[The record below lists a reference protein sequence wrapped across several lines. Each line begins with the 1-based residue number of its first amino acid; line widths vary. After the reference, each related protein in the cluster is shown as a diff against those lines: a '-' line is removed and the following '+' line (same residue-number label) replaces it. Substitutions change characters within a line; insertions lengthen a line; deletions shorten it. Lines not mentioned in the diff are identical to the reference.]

1 MRLFIAIVPDNE
13 AAGRIAELRN
23 EVRNES
29 LRGSFVPSS
38 NIHLTLE
45 FLGECTREEM
55 MKASS
60 VLDRLSFSPFTV
72 TLDRTGAFRHKDG
85 DVIYAGAEHSPGLMN
100 LHNQLALML
109 RENGFRLERRKYTPH
124 VTLARRAVSTYMTG
138 RIEKISF
145 RVRSVCLMLSERTE
159 RGMVYSVLHEVEG
172 FARNE
177 T

>member
-1 MRLFIAIVPDNE
+1 MRLFIAIVPDDE
-13 AAGRIAELRN
+13 ATGRIAELRD

-38 NIHLTLE
+38 NIHMTLE

-60 VLDRLSFSPFTV
+60 VLDSLSFSPFTV

-85 DVIYAGAEHSPGLMN
+85 DVIFIGAEHSPDLMN
-100 LHNQLALML
+100 LHNQLERRL

-138 RIEKISF
+138 QIEKISF
-145 RVRSVCLMLSERTE
+145 RVCSVCLMLSERTE
-159 RGMVYSVLHEVEG
+159 SGMVYSVLYEVEG
-172 FARNE
+172 CARNE

>member
-13 AAGRIAELRN
+13 AAGRIAELRD

-85 DVIYAGAEHSPGLMN
+85 DVIFIGAEHSSELMN
-100 LHNQLALML
+100 LHNQLERRL

-159 RGMVYSVLHEVEG
+159 RGMVYSILYEVEG

>member
-13 AAGRIAELRN
+13 TAGRIAELRD

-60 VLDRLSFSPFTV
+60 VLGSLSFSPFTV

-85 DVIYAGAEHSPGLMN
+85 DVIFIGAEHSPELMN
-100 LHNQLALML
+100 LHNQLERRL

-138 RIEKISF
+138 RIEKIRF
-145 RVRSVCLMLSERTE
+145 RVCSVCLMLSERTE

>member
-1 MRLFIAIVPDNE
+1 MRLFIAIVPDDE
-13 AAGRIAELRN
+13 AAGRIAELRD

-29 LRGSFVPSS
+29 RRGSFVPSS
-38 NIHLTLE
+38 NIHMTLE

-60 VLDRLSFSPFTV
+60 VLDSLSFSPFTV

-85 DVIYAGAEHSPGLMN
+85 DVIFIGAEHSPDLMN
-100 LHNQLALML
+100 LHNQLERRL

-138 RIEKISF
+138 QIEKISF
-145 RVRSVCLMLSERTE
+145 RVCSVCLMLSERTE
-159 RGMVYSVLHEVEG
+159 SGMVYSVLYEVEG
-172 FARNE
+172 CARNE

>member
-13 AAGRIAELRN
+13 AAGRIAELRDD
-23 EVRNES
+23 VRNES

-72 TLDRTGAFRHKDG
+72 TLDRTGAFRLEDG

-124 VTLARRAVSTYMTG
+124 VTLARRVVSTYMTG